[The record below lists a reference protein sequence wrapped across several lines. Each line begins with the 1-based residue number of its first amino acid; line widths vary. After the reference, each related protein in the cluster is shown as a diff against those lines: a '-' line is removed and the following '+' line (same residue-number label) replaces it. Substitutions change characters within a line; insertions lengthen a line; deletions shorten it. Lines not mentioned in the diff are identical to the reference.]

1 MALKSVDSVSLMFN
15 QGGGWAGRSVVKEI
29 SSECVRSLPLREFTI
44 KAVEQKR
51 DSPSFLVT

>member
-1 MALKSVDSVSLMFN
+1 MALEIVDSVSLMFN
-15 QGGGWAGRSVVKEI
+15 QSGGWGGRSVVKEI
-29 SSECVRSLPLREFTI
+29 SSECVRSLPLGEFMI